1 MKNQKKDLNK
11 IKFDKRQQES
21 IVKNFGNFFYNF
33 LSEYE
38 ENNKDWVT
46 RHLFRIIFYSLRQ
59 LKSYID
65 DPTDPEISWENPIT
79 ELQYPVEIDWGK
91 TNLSPNAP
99 NAPNL
104 QIIWHRIDRKIESP
118 EDLENVII
126 ESFLKSKDVSLL
138 DVALF
143 RELTNDIAFI
153 VKDENIKVL
162 LPSEVEEWLKKEVPK
177 EYYYKAIE
185 EISTKEF
192 YFPLTE
198 VTELIWKEIGITR
211 EDLKQHLGAVID
223 KKGAEEFLNNLLNK
237 ETEEGKEFEGFL
249 NTLSKEER
257 EEYIKYINS
266 NEFKERLYQ
275 ETEDHI
281 YLKFSGLT
289 INLDEKKAYY
299 PIVVG
304 LSLPSITQLLALNQD
319 KKTQNEIMNAL
330 WEGML
335 SVIETELEKLDKQEK
350 YPSRAFT
357 TLRIDNETFAIPS
370 NPLMF
375 TLLAMF
381 SGRPEK
387 IPRKLLEKPHNERT
401 PEEKEVADQYINSI
415 FDKQTRVSYDKRGN
429 EVTEN
434 KVIAV
439 ISDNPKVEAQA
450 EIGTALFGD
459 DLSYKEE
466 SLAIYIKRTFGAEGL
481 RHLLGIL
488 IGLDDAG
495 RTGEYVWS
503 VNEHLD
509 RLGYKKKKVGA
520 YSYELKQTAL
530 EIIKLFTSLFITATN
545 KDKKGTG
552 KITGRRLFHIEGFE
566 TEYKEN
572 WVVDEKLTIKA
583 SDYWYR
589 NSFESSEGSS
599 QQFTKLLKDI
609 ARENHRE
616 HALTIYLAPLL
627 AVFWRIN
634 PEVRELSLGNL
645 LEWCD
650 IDFKNDPQKRRTLK
664 NIESELEYMKLKG
677 YLGSWENKTT
687 NALPSE
693 SKDPLNCILAFY
705 PPDWLKEEFKL
716 IGSKKGMYLEE
727 KLNKE
732 KAKENKPLTKEE
744 FKEILYNSGLTNRQ
758 FANRINVSP
767 ALITRYANGER
778 IITKDISQRIRDTF
792 QC

>member
-1 MKNQKKDLNK
+1 MKKQKKDLNK
-11 IKFDKRQQES
+11 IKFDKRQQKK
-21 IVKNFGNFFYNF
+21 IVKNFGSFFNNF

-38 ENNKDWVT
+38 EKNKDWVT
-46 RHLFRIIFYSLRQ
+46 RHLLRTIFYSLRQ
-59 LKSYID
+59 LKYYID
-65 DPTDPEISWENPIT
+65 DPEDPEISWENPFT

-99 NAPNL
+99 YL
-104 QIIWHRIDRKIESP
+104 QTIWHRIDSKIETP
-118 EDLENVII
+118 TDLAKVTI
-126 ESFLKSKDVSLL
+126 ESFLKSKDV
-138 DVALF
+138 ALF
-143 RELTNDIAFI
+143 RELTEDIAFI
-153 VKDENIKVL
+153 VKDEDIKVL
-162 LPSEVEEWLKKEVPK
+162 LPPEVLEWLEKEVPK
-177 EYYYKAIE
+177 EDYDDAIE
-185 EISTKEF
+185 EISTKEL

-198 VTELIWKEIGITR
+198 VTELIWEEIEKAGITR

-237 ETEEGKEFEGFL
+237 KTEEGKEFENFL

-257 EEYIKYINS
+257 EEQIKYINS

-275 ETEDHI
+275 ESEDHI

-304 LSLPSITQLLALNQD
+304 LSLPSITQLLTLNQD
-319 KKTQNEIMNAL
+319 KKTQNEIMNTL
-330 WEGML
+330 WEGMH
-335 SVIETELEKLDKQEK
+335 SGIETELEKLDRQEK
-350 YPSRAFT
+350 YPERAFT

-381 SGRPEK
+381 SGRPER
-387 IPRKLLEKPHNERT
+387 IPRNLLEKPHNERT
-401 PEEKEVADQYINSI
+401 PEEREVADKYINSI
-415 FDKQTRVSYDKRGN
+415 FDKQTSVSYDKKGKPI
-429 EVTEN
+429 TEN

-439 ISDNPKVEAQA
+439 ISDNPKVEAKT
-450 EIGTALFGD
+450 EIGTTLFGD
-459 DLSYKEE
+459 DLSFKEG

-481 RHLLGIL
+481 RHLLAIL

-509 RLGYKKKKVGA
+509 RLGYKKMKVGA
-520 YSYELKQTAL
+520 YAYELKQTAL
-530 EIIKLFTSLFITATN
+530 EIIKIFTSLFITATN

-566 TEYKEN
+566 KEYKEN
-572 WVVDEKLTIKA
+572 WVVDEKLTVKA
-583 SDYWYR
+583 SDFWYK

-599 QQFTKLLKDI
+599 QQFTKLLKEI
-609 ARENHRE
+609 ARENHQN

-634 PEVRELSLGNL
+634 SEVRELSFKNL

-650 IDFKNDPQKRRTLK
+650 VDLKADPTHKLRILK

-677 YLGSWENKTT
+677 YLGRWENKTT

-693 SKDPLNCILAFY
+693 SNDPLNCILAFY

-716 IGSKKGMYLEE
+716 IGSKKEMYLEE

-732 KAKENKPLTKEE
+732 KAKGNKPLTKEE
-744 FKEILYNSGLTNRQ
+744 FKEILDNSGLSNRQ

-792 QC
+792 QSVDKK